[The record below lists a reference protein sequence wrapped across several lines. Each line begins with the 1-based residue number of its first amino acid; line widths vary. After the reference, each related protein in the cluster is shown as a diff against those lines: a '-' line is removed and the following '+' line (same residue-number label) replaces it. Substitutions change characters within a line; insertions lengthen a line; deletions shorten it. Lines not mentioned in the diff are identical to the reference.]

1 MLTLRSTA
9 VGTTLILAYEA
20 EVVPI
25 GRKRGTSVATES
37 FHIHFLSSGILILMS
52 QKKKKV
58 HFYIQCDS
66 FHLQS
71 HLPDCLIPVKAQIC
85 TQK

>member
-1 MLTLRSTA
+1 MRIRSRGMLTLRSTA

-37 FHIHFLSSGILILMS
+37 FHIHFLNSGILILMS
-52 QKKKKV
+52 KKKKKK
-58 HFYIQCDS
+58 YIS
-66 FHLQS
+66 TYSVTLFTYRVTYLT
-71 HLPDCLIPVKAQIC
+71 A
-85 TQK
+85 

>member
-1 MLTLRSTA
+1 MRIRSRGMLTLRSTA

-52 QKKKKV
+52 QKKKK
-58 HFYIQCDS
+58 YIS
-66 FHLQS
+66 TYSVTLFTYRVTYLT
-71 HLPDCLIPVKAQIC
+71 A
-85 TQK
+85 